1 MKWYYWIVL
10 VRCSFYQFIL
20 WAMQNKVE
28 IVDEKRDKRFPI
40 FSFSLCHIVN
50 ICFTEDKVNDMSMA
64 VKMVDLIEVY

>member
-1 MKWYYWIVL
+1 
-10 VRCSFYQFIL
+10 
-20 WAMQNKVE
+20 MQNKVE